1 MHLNHNS
8 LLTNVISPND
18 EMLAFEALWA
28 IEGMTPKKF
37 SRLFDDGK
45 LPSLLLSEKSEFISQ
60 QLYENIKFHLNR
72 LDKNFS
78 VAVHSD
84 FQYPES
90 LQDADHPI
98 ELFYYK
104 GDINLI
110 DKAKCI
116 SIVGARNC
124 SEQGR
129 LRAEKLSSLL
139 VNHGFTIVSGLA
151 RGVDTAALTAAI
163 KEGGR
168 VIGVI
173 GTPINEY
180 YPKENKALQDS
191 IAKSHLLISQ
201 VPFYRYNNEPFTARK
216 YYFTRR
222 NATMSAISC
231 ATIIVEAS
239 DTSGT
244 LTQARAAIN
253 QGRKLFILNSCFEN
267 SDIQWPSK
275 YERKGAIRVKS
286 IEDITSNLTSIKS
299 E

>member
-1 MHLNHNS
+1 MQLNHKL
-8 LLTNVISPND
+8 LLTNVLSPKD

-37 SRLFDDGK
+37 SRLFYDGK
-45 LPSLLLSEKSEFISQ
+45 LPSLLLSEKSEFVSQ
-60 QLYENIKFHLNR
+60 QLYENIKSHFSR

-90 LQDADHPI
+90 LQDADYPI

-110 DKAKCI
+110 DKEKCI

-201 VPFYRYNNEPFTARK
+201 VPFYRYNNEPFSARK

-286 IEDITSNLTSIKS
+286 IEDITSNLTSIQS